1 MARERAALPKT
12 KSRIKAV
19 ALTAMTA
26 AAYTVGVVALAPISF
41 YIYQVRVADALL
53 ALSTIMGLPV
63 IAGTTIGCAIANLYG
78 GYGIVDIV
86 GGSLANLIA
95 TAVGFLIAR
104 RKFRGSLIVALLA
117 ETLIVSAIVGGYL
130 AVLFNVPLEIGFLGI
145 LVGSLISINLLGYGL
160 VKVLKRVGH
169 TFKTV

>member
-1 MARERAALPKT
+1 MLPGP
-12 KSRIKAV
+12 KSRVKAV

-26 AAYTVGVVALAPISF
+26 AAYTVGVVALAPVSF

-53 ALSTIMGLPV
+53 ALSTILGLPV
-63 IAGTTIGCAIANLYG
+63 IAGTAIGCALANLYG

-95 TAVGFLIAR
+95 TTVGFLIAR

-130 AVLFNVPLEIGFLGI
+130 AVLFNVPLEVGFLGI

-160 VKVLKRVGH
+160 VKVLKRLGH
-169 TFKTV
+169 YG

>member
-1 MARERAALPKT
+1 VARGGTVLPGP
-12 KSRIKAV
+12 KSRVKAV

-26 AAYTVGVVALAPISF
+26 AAYTVGVVVLAPISF

-53 ALSTIMGLPV
+53 ALSTILGLPV
-63 IAGTTIGCAIANLYG
+63 IAGTAIGCALANLYG

-95 TAVGFLIAR
+95 TTVGFLIAKR
-104 RKFRGSLIVALLA
+104 RFRGSLIVALLA
-117 ETLIVSAIVGGYL
+117 ETLIVSIIVGGYL
-130 AVLFNVPLEIGFLGI
+130 AVLFNVPLEVGFLGI

-160 VKVLKRVGH
+160 VKVLKRLGH
-169 TFKTV
+169 YG